1 MLTKLLLP
9 NRFKRP
15 GWIIFIP
22 SALLGLFIII
32 FDYDFKFLDTK
43 VFTIYSGTALFLKE
57 HIWFGFMDSNLTK
70 TIIGVLF
77 IIGAMFVA
85 FSKEK
90 TEDEFIAKTRLES
103 LLWATYINYGILLF
117 CFLFFYD
124 FEFLYVMIF
133 NMFTI
138 LVIFII
144 RFYYMLYRANK
155 SLSYEKQSEG

>member
-1 MLTKLLLP
+1 MKTSLLLP

-15 GWIIFIP
+15 GWIILVP

-32 FDYDFKFLDTK
+32 FDYKFEFLDSR
-43 VFTIYSGTALFLKE
+43 VFTIYSGSEPFKDSVVL
-57 HIWFGFMDSNLTK
+57 GFIKANLTD
-70 TIIGVLF
+70 TIVGVLF
-77 IIGAMFVA
+77 LIGAVFVA

-90 TEDEFIAKTRLES
+90 TEDEFIAKIRLES

-117 CFLFFYD
+117 CFLFFYE

-144 RFYYMLYRANK
+144 RFYYMLHRAKK
-155 SLSYEKQSEG
+155 SLSHEKQSEG

>member
-1 MLTKLLLP
+1 MLTRLLLP

-15 GWIIFIP
+15 GWIILIP

-32 FDYDFKFLDTK
+32 FDYDFKFLDTR
-43 VFTIYSGTALFLKE
+43 VFTIYSGTAFIKDST
-57 HIWFGFMDSNLTK
+57 WFGFIDSNLTS
-70 TIIGVLF
+70 TIVGVLF
-77 IIGAMFVA
+77 IIGAIFVA

-117 CFLFFYD
+117 CFLFFYA

-144 RFYYMLYRANK
+144 RFYYMLHRAKK
-155 SLSYEKQSEG
+155 SLSHEKQSEG